1 MSITTEHFKENSVR
15 ALANAQLQAA
25 LRKATTAFVEKRT
38 RGVAELDNW
47 EELRDRGRRIKEDV
61 IRNLDRYLAEFEKNA
76 QARGA
81 TVYRAADG
89 HAAVA
94 YIQELA
100 RKQGITLAIKAKSM
114 ATEEIDLNEFLESV
128 GVEPVETDLGEYIV
142 QLAHEKPSHILAPA
156 IHKTRYDIADLFAE
170 RLKTERTDE
179 IEKLTAIARR
189 TLRMKFIEAG
199 LGISGAN
206 FGVAETGT
214 IVLFENEG
222 NIRMTTTL
230 PRVHVA
236 VMGIEKLIPKF
247 EDLAV
252 FLTLLPRSGTG
263 QKVTSYVSMITGVK
277 SEWSDEG
284 PEELH
289 IILLDNGRSRI
300 ARDEVLKESLYCLR
314 CGACLNVC
322 PVYKKVGGHAYGW
335 IYSGPIGA
343 LVTPEFIGLERAKD
357 LPYASSL
364 CGACKDVCPVK
375 INIPSLLLELR
386 NRVVEEVKKSPLAER
401 VAMKLWSVILKN
413 ERLYTLAGRLA
424 RFVQIAFTSDGAV
437 RDLPFPFS
445 EWTDGRDLPP
455 LAEKSFRDLWRERK
469 AGTD

>member
-1 MSITTEHFKENSVR
+1 MEIKTDSFKENSVR
-15 ALANAQLQAA
+15 ALANPKLQAA
-25 LRKATTAFVEKRT
+25 LKKAMTTFVEKR
-38 RGVAELDNW
+38 RHGVAEVANW
-47 EELRDRGRRIKEDV
+47 EELRDQGRRIKEDV
-61 IRNLDRYLAEFEKNA
+61 IDNLDRYLAEFEKNA
-76 QARGA
+76 RARGA
-81 TVYRAADG
+81 KVFRAADG
-89 HAAVA
+89 PSAVA
-94 YIQELA
+94 YVLGLA
-100 RKQGITLAIKAKSM
+100 REKGIKLAIKAKSM
-114 ATEEIDLNEFLESV
+114 ATEEIELNEFLESV

-156 IHKTRYDIADLFAE
+156 IHKSRFDIADLFAE

-179 IEKLTAIARR
+179 VEKLTAIARR

-199 LGISGAN
+199 MGVSGGN

-214 IVLFENEG
+214 VVLFENEG

-230 PRVHVA
+230 PRVHVV

-263 QKVTSYVSMITGVK
+263 QKMTSYVSMITGVK
-277 SEWSDEG
+277 SEWTDEG

-300 ARDEVLKESLYCLR
+300 AKDEVLKESLYCLR

-322 PVYKKVGGHAYGW
+322 PVYRKVGGHAYGW

-343 LVTPEFIGLERAKD
+343 LVTPEFLGLDRAKD

-386 NRVVEEVKKSPLAER
+386 SGVVEKVKKTPLAER
-401 VAMKLWSVILKN
+401 VAMKLWSVVVKS
-413 ERLYTLAGRLA
+413 ERLYALASGVA
-424 RFVQIAFTSDGAV
+424 RFMQVAFVSDGTI

-445 EWTDGRDLPP
+445 QWTKGRDLPP
-455 LAEKSFRDLWRERK
+455 LAERSFRELWRERK
-469 AGTD
+469 ASTD